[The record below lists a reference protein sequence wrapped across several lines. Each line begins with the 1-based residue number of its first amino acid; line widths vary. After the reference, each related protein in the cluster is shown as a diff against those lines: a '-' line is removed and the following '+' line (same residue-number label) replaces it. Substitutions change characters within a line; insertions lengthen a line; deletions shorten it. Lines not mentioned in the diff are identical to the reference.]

1 MTSTEVG
8 PIVSVR
14 GLTKRFG
21 ETIAVHELDLDV
33 EYGEIVGIIGPSGCG
48 KTTTVRMMTGGYEP
62 TEGTVHLWGKN
73 LGDLKPKQRSRV
85 GYLPQLPAL
94 LPDLSIK
101 ENIHFQ
107 ASLLGVGFRR
117 SEQMERLLDLVGLSS
132 DGGTKIK
139 HASGGMR
146 RRAALVA
153 ALFHDPA
160 LIFLDEPTAGIDPVL
175 RQQLWRHFGA
185 LREAGKT
192 LVITTQYIGE
202 AVYCDRV
209 AVIHEGTLIA
219 FDSPKGLRHD
229 VYGGDVVLVKF
240 DGMVPLDVIP
250 HLAELPFS
258 RMAPTI
264 PSPDTIEIVVDDAGE
279 AIAAITKLLTEVG
292 HEVVAV
298 EEKII
303 DFDQMFVDLI
313 ERETKPEPVSPES
326 AGSESAG
333 PESAGPE
340 SAGPESAGPESASP
354 GADK

>member
-1 MTSTEVG
+1 MITRDE
-8 PIVSVR
+8 PIVSAR

-21 ETIAVHELDLDV
+21 DTVAVHDLDLDV
-33 EYGEIVGIIGPSGCG
+33 QYGEIVGIIGPSGCG
-48 KTTTVRMMTGGYEP
+48 KTTTVRMMTGSQKP
-62 TEGTVHLWGKN
+62 TEGVAQLWGQDV
-73 LGDLKPKQRSRV
+73 GDLKPKQKARM

-117 SEQMERLLDLVGLSS
+117 RKQMDTLLELVGLSD

-139 HASGGMR
+139 NASGGMR

-153 ALFHDPA
+153 ALFHDPS

-175 RQQLWRHFGA
+175 RQELWRHFGA
-185 LREAGKT
+185 LREEGKT

-202 AVYCDRV
+202 AIYCDRV
-209 AVIHEGTLIA
+209 AVIHEGSIIA

-229 VYGGDVVLVKF
+229 VYGGDVVLVEF
-240 DGMVPLDVIP
+240 NGLVPYEVIP
-250 HLAELPFS
+250 QLGELPFTRS
-258 RMAPTI
+258 NPTI
-264 PSPDTIEIVVDDAGE
+264 PAPDTIQIVVDDAGE
-279 AIAAITKLLTEVG
+279 AIAAITPLLAEAG
-292 HEVVAV
+292 HDVAAI

-313 ERETKPEPVSPES
+313 ERAT
-326 AGSESAG
+326 
-333 PESAGPE
+333 
-340 SAGPESAGPESASP
+340 ASSSR
-354 GADK
+354 GQNA

>member
-1 MTSTEVG
+1 MTPVRDE

-21 ETIAVHELDLDV
+21 ETVAVRDLDLDV

-48 KTTTVRMMTGGYEP
+48 KTTTVRMMTGSQEP
-62 TEGTVHLWGKN
+62 TAGTVQLWGQN
-73 LGDLKPKQRSRV
+73 LSDLKPNQRVRV

-107 ASLLGVGFRR
+107 ASLVGVGFSRAK
-117 SEQMERLLDLVGLSS
+117 QMKELLRLVGLSD

-139 HASGGMR
+139 NASGGMR

-153 ALFHDPA
+153 ALFHDPS

-175 RQQLWRHFGA
+175 RQELWQHFGA
-185 LREAGKT
+185 LREDGKT

-202 AVYCDRV
+202 AIYCDRV
-209 AVIHEGTLIA
+209 AVIHEGTIIA

-229 VYGGDVVLVKF
+229 VYGGDVVLIEF
-240 DGMVPLDVIP
+240 DGLVPFGAIP
-250 HLAELPFS
+250 QLAQLPFV
-258 RMAPTI
+258 RKDPTTPAP
-264 PSPDTIEIVVDDAGE
+264 DKIEIVVDDAGA
-279 AIAAITKLLTEVG
+279 AIAAITALLADAG
-292 HEVVAV
+292 HEVAAI

-313 ERETKPEPVSPES
+313 EQATVKDSEPVPE
-326 AGSESAG
+326 APDTEARTGEAT
-333 PESAGPE
+333 E
-340 SAGPESAGPESASP
+340 
-354 GADK
+354 